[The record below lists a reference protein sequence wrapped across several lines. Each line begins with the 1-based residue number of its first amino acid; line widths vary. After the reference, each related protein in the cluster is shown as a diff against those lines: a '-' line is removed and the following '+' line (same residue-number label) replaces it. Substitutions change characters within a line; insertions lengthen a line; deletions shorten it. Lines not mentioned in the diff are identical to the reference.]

1 LVLFGDVIVADKKT
15 DTAEEAP
22 KAKGKGLIIG
32 LIAVVTLLV
41 IALVVVVLM
50 FVLKEPATPLT
61 PEEIAH
67 QEYMA
72 QFKKYPD
79 PPEGTPPAF
88 MDMKFVVN
96 FQGEGRARFLAV
108 DLQYMSSNPAVIAD
122 MEVMRPH
129 LMNDIQN
136 VLRRKTYT
144 QINDP
149 DGVEALRLEILEIAR
164 EISPRYRLFP
174 ELIEDVFL
182 TRIVTQ

>member
-1 LVLFGDVIVADKKT
+1 MADKKP
-15 DTAEEAP
+15 AEDEDLAKP
-22 KAKGKGLIIG
+22 KSKKGLIIA
-32 LIAVVTLLV
+32 LVAVVGLLV
-41 IALVVVVLM
+41 TALIVVVLF
-50 FVLKEPATPLT
+50 FVLKAPSEPLT
-61 PEEIAH
+61 AEEIAH
-67 QEYMA
+67 QEFMA
-72 QFKKYPD
+72 QFKTYPN
-79 PPEGTPPAF
+79 PPAGTPPAF

-108 DLQYMSSNPAVIAD
+108 DLQFMSSNPAVVAD

-149 DGVEALRLEILEIAR
+149 DGVESLRLEILEIAR
-164 EISPRYRLFP
+164 TISPRYRIFP
-174 ELIEDVFL
+174 DLIEDVFL